1 MNKAILSQI
10 SLFKNLSPKEISIVA
25 DFLIDKQYNQGD
37 KIFKVGTVRDKII
50 IITDGM
56 AALKTGLDSEQ
67 TIALFKKYD
76 SLGEMALVSKAST
89 HQYGLEVDTPKLKT
103 LELSVYNWA
112 TILKNHPKIANKIY
126 QNISITIKD
135 RLNHANNKLVALFAA
150 GQIISG
156 LDDLKTTLSSI
167 LNIILK
173 IIPSEKAA
181 FATYSKDIQK
191 VHIYESVGFKNII
204 DNKSYDINKDPLL
217 TFVASEAKTT
227 ILEKNNWP
235 KEYQT
240 LPYKCDTL
248 IVCPIK
254 IQKNVIG
261 FIILGD
267 KSNGR
272 DFSTNNKILLESLSS

>member
-126 QNISITIKD
+126 QNISITIKF
-135 RLNHANNKLVALFAA
+135 R
-150 GQIISG
+150 
-156 LDDLKTTLSSI
+156 
-167 LNIILK
+167 
-173 IIPSEKAA
+173 
-181 FATYSKDIQK
+181 
-191 VHIYESVGFKNII
+191 
-204 DNKSYDINKDPLL
+204 
-217 TFVASEAKTT
+217 
-227 ILEKNNWP
+227 
-235 KEYQT
+235 
-240 LPYKCDTL
+240 
-248 IVCPIK
+248 
-254 IQKNVIG
+254 
-261 FIILGD
+261 
-267 KSNGR
+267 
-272 DFSTNNKILLESLSS
+272 